1 MAMRIFEGASEVG
14 DIAEALN
21 AAIQNAKDE
30 LTFSRYVWRLD
41 SVWGNSSGFVKV
53 NLVAGDSSIIDISL
67 LSPESDQLF

>member
-1 MAMRIFEGASEVG
+1 MAMRIFEGASEFG

-41 SVWGNSSGFVKV
+41 SV
-53 NLVAGDSSIIDISL
+53 
-67 LSPESDQLF
+67 